1 MLELF
6 QFTEGCPLYSQI
18 SNSARGEDPLSF
30 GKYVNIRAILRK
42 IGKIPI

>member
-6 QFTEGCPLYSQI
+6 QFT
-18 SNSARGEDPLSF
+18 GEDPLSF
-30 GKYVNIRAILRK
+30 GKYVNIIAILRK